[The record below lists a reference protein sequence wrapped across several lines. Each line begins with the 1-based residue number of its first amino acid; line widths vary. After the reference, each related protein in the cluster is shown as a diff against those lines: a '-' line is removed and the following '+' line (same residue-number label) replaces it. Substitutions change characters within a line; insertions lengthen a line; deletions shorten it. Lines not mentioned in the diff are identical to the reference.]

1 MRAPPQ
7 PRLVLLDRDGTLT
20 VDRPGYIRSP
30 EDLELYPEA
39 AGALAGLARLG
50 FRLAV
55 VTNQSAVGRGLVFPE
70 ELRRIHDRLTSEL
83 ARAGAPLAGL
93 YHCPHRPED
102 GCDCRKPRPGLPR
115 QAMADLGFQPGDTY
129 LIGDAAT
136 DIQAGAAA
144 GVTTILIRRRGDD
157 PAGPPPDRA
166 AADAP
171 PNQTGE
177 GPHPHF
183 VAADLDEAADW
194 IIAREG
200 QAAVALGPERV
211 AATELLSRERQV
223 ATTRGG
229 VERTGV
235 AALHL
240 ASVSDGLLATD
251 PGLVE
256 KVSDL
261 IDEVRRLGRT
271 VFVAGNGGSAATASH
286 FVADLRKGAR
296 RPGSGQVRALCLS
309 DNTPSLT
316 AWANDEGYA
325 TVFEEQLRDWLTP
338 GDVFV
343 GISVSGTSANVVRAA
358 EAARAAGGRVVAFT
372 RERTSPLGRIAEIT
386 LDFPG
391 LSVEAVED
399 CQAAVCHAVAVD
411 LRRRDRRGV

>member
-7 PRLVLLDRDGTLT
+7 PRLVLLDRDGTLD
-20 VDRPGYIRSP
+20 VDRPGYIGSP

-50 FRLAV
+50 FTLAV
-55 VTNQSAVGRGLVFPE
+55 VTNQSAVGRGLVLPE
-70 ELRRIHDRLTSEL
+70 ELRRIHDRLTSDL
-83 ARAGAPLAGL
+83 ARAGAPLAGV

-102 GCDCRKPRPGLPR
+102 GCDCRKPQPGLPR
-115 QAMADLGFQPGDTY
+115 QAMADLGFQPEDTY

-144 GVTTILIRRRGDD
+144 GVTTILIRRRGGG

-166 AADAP
+166 TAGPP
-171 PNQTGE
+171 PNHAGE
-177 GPHPHF
+177 GPPPHF
-183 VAADLDEAADW
+183 VAADLNEAADW

-200 QAAVALGPERV
+200 RAAVALGPERV
-211 AATELLSRERQV
+211 AATE
-223 ATTRGG
+223 RG
-229 VERTGV
+229 GV

-240 ASVSDGLLATD
+240 ASVSGGLLATD

-271 VFVAGNGGSAATASH
+271 VFIAGNGGSAATASH

-296 RPGSGQVRALCLS
+296 RPGSRQVRALCLS

-358 EAARAAGGRVVAFT
+358 EAARAAGGRVVAIT
-372 RERTSPLGRIAEIT
+372 RDRTSPLGKLADLALT
-386 LDFPG
+386 FPG

-399 CQAAVCHAVAVD
+399 CQAAVCHAIAIG
-411 LRRRDRRGV
+411 LRQARP

>member
-1 MRAPPQ
+1 VRASLE
-7 PRLVLLDRDGTLT
+7 PRLVLLDRDDTLSL
-20 VDRPGYIRSP
+20 DRPGYIRSP

-39 AGALAGLARLG
+39 AGALARLAGLG

-55 VTNQSAVGRGLVFPE
+55 VTNQSAVGRGLISPE
-70 ELRRIHDRLTSEL
+70 ELQRIHDRLTSEL
-83 ARAGAPLAGL
+83 TRAGAPLAGV

-102 GCDCRKPRPGLPR
+102 GCDCRKPKPGLLR
-115 QAMADLGFQPGDTY
+115 QAMAGLGFQPEDTY

-144 GVTTILIRRRGDD
+144 GVTTILIRRGGGD
-157 PAGPPPDRA
+157 PVGPPPDLA
-166 AADAP
+166 
-171 PNQTGE
+171 GE
-177 GPHPHF
+177 GPPPRF
-183 VAADLDEAADW
+183 VACDLDEAADW
-194 IIAREG
+194 IIAREAG
-200 QAAVALGPERV
+200 SPGAEWQP
-211 AATELLSRERQV
+211 
-223 ATTRGG
+223 ATTRPAGERQPATRRAGAERGG
-229 VERTGV
+229 M

-240 ASVSDGLLATD
+240 ASVSDGLLAAD

-256 KVSDL
+256 KISAL

-271 VFVAGNGGSAATASH
+271 VFVAGNGGSAAIASH

-296 RPGSGQVRALCLS
+296 RPGARQVRAVCLS

-325 TVFEEQLRDWLTP
+325 TVFEEQLRDWLEP

-343 GISVSGTSANVVRAA
+343 GVSVSGASDNVVRAA
-358 EAARAAGGRVVAFT
+358 AAARAAGCRVVAFT

-399 CQAAVCHAVAVD
+399 CQAAVCHAIAIG
-411 LRRRDRRGV
+411 LRQARP

>member
-1 MRAPPQ
+1 MRTPLE
-7 PRLVLLDRDGTLT
+7 PRLVLLDRDDTVTL
-20 VDRPGYIRSP
+20 DRPGYIRSP

-39 AGALAGLARLG
+39 AGALARLARLG
-50 FRLAV
+50 FCLAV
-55 VTNQSAVGRGLVFPE
+55 VTNQSAVGRGLVSPE

-83 ARAGAPLAGL
+83 ARAGAPLAGV

-102 GCDCRKPRPGLPR
+102 GCDCRKPRPGLLR
-115 QAMADLGFQPGDTY
+115 QAMTGLGFQPEDTY
-129 LIGDAAT
+129 LIGDAVT
-136 DIQAGAAA
+136 DIQAGDAA
-144 GVTTILIRRRGDD
+144 GVTTILIRRGGGD
-157 PAGPPPDRA
+157 PTGPPPR
-166 AADAP
+166 
-171 PNQTGE
+171 
-177 GPHPHF
+177 F
-183 VAADLDEAADW
+183 LAADLAAAADW
-194 IIAREG
+194 IIARE
-200 QAAVALGPERV
+200 RK
-211 AATELLSRERQV
+211 AATARLPRERQA
-223 ATTRGG
+223 ATAHAG
-229 VERTGV
+229 VERGGV

-240 ASVSDGLLATD
+240 ASVSDGLLAAD

-261 IDEVRRLGRT
+261 IHEVRRLGRT

-296 RPGSGQVRALCLS
+296 RPGSRQVRALCLS

-325 TVFEEQLRDWLTP
+325 TAFEEQLRDWLTP

-343 GISVSGTSANVVRAA
+343 GISVSGASANVVRAA
-358 EAARAAGGRVVAFT
+358 AAARAAGCRVVAFT

-386 LDFPG
+386 LEFPG

-411 LRRRDRRGV
+411 LGRRDRRGDGAPARRTGARLRPERP